1 MEEATSVKT
10 NILAAIL
17 VVILGVGVIGGSAD
31 KSVLIPPKVSIAHA
45 GPTPPPSMPQPDQQP
60 DDGNDPGGPLPLCP
74 PACVSIAK

>member
-31 KSVLIPPKVSIAHA
+31 KGVLIPPKTSIAHA
-45 GPTPPPSMPQPDQQP
+45 ASTPPPSMPQPDQPNPNDDDP
-60 DDGNDPGGPLPLCP
+60 DVPIPDCP
-74 PACVSIAK
+74 PICSTAAK